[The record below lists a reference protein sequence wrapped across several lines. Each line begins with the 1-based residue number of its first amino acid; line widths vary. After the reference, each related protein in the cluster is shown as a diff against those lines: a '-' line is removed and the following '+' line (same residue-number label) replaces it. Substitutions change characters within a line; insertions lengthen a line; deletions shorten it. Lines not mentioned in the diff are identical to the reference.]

1 MIDRNGTN
9 TQLQK
14 PWLVLA
20 RLIWLLA
27 VLVAVG
33 LLLVGT
39 VEKYGQPFPL
49 NCTDGVSCNPIELT
63 AADLQRIQLPFVATP
78 AFAVT
83 WTTLNLLWNLLFVAL
98 AVVIFW
104 QRSDDWIALIL
115 SATLAILGAVAFSP
129 ANSILYTIYP
139 AWSPV
144 IELWEIAA
152 YMALFLL
159 LLIFPDGRFVPRW
172 TVAALPLLF
181 GFASESFPVIAVTFT
196 TYAALG
202 IFAQVYRY
210 RRISGAV
217 QRQQTKWVAFGLLS
231 IVLTMSIWVFVAVTF
246 PPEHSTPA
254 RAYFLLV
261 ATPAF
266 WLTGLIFPASIAI
279 AILRYRLWDID
290 VLIRRS
296 LIYTVLTAS
305 LALVYFGSV
314 VLLQSIF
321 QSLTG
326 QRSPIAIV
334 LSTLVMAALFSSL
347 HRRVQATLDRRF
359 YRHKYDAAQTLTAF
373 AATARDEV
381 ELDKLTAELL
391 HVVEKTIQPT
401 YVSLW
406 LRQADKI
413 KSRRETRSQARQR

>member
-1 MIDRNGTN
+1 
-9 TQLQK
+9 
-14 PWLVLA
+14 
-20 RLIWLLA
+20 
-27 VLVAVG
+27 
-33 LLLVGT
+33 
-39 VEKYGQPFPL
+39 
-49 NCTDGVSCNPIELT
+49 
-63 AADLQRIQLPFVATP
+63 
-78 AFAVT
+78 
-83 WTTLNLLWNLLFVAL
+83 
-98 AVVIFW
+98 
-104 QRSDDWIALIL
+104 
-115 SATLAILGAVAFSP
+115 
-129 ANSILYTIYP
+129 
-139 AWSPV
+139 
-144 IELWEIAA
+144 LWEIAA
-152 YMALFLL
+152 YMTLLLL

-172 TVAALPLLF
+172 TVVALPLLF
-181 GFASESFPVIAVTFT
+181 GFASESVPLIAVTFT
-196 TYAALG
+196 AYVAVG

-210 RRISGAV
+210 RRISDAV

-231 IVLTMSIWVFVAVTF
+231 TVLVNGIWLFVATTF
-246 PPEHSTPA
+246 PPEYPIPA

-261 ATPAF
+261 ATPTF
-266 WLTGLIFPASIAI
+266 WLIGLVFPASVAI

-290 VLIRRS
+290 VLIRRT
-296 LIYTVLTAS
+296 LIYGVLTGS

-314 VLLQSIF
+314 VVLQSVF
-321 QSLTG
+321 QTLTG

-359 YRHKYDAAQTLTAF
+359 YRHKYDAAQTLAAF

-413 KSRRETRSQARQR
+413 KSRGETRSQARQR